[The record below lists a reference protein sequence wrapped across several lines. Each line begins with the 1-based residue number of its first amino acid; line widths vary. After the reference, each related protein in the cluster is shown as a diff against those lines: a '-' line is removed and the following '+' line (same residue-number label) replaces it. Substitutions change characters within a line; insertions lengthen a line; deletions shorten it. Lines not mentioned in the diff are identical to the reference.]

1 MKIVTTTL
9 AGLLLTS
16 TVFAQTP
23 ETAEPTDM
31 PKKPE
36 GAIVVGGPLFAADKS
51 LLPEK
56 ARGSVFNTLGDGK
69 FLAAGLGIL
78 YLSGNKDSARRAGTA
93 LVNTGI
99 ATMTLKALF
108 GRERPD
114 DSEGD
119 TVFRPL
125 RAIDA
130 SFPSGHTSASFA
142 VAHSLAQGRPQ
153 NAWLYGVATMV
164 GVSRVKARR
173 HFPTDVIAGALLG
186 LGSAEATRRGGG
198 SLLFV
203 RL

>member
-1 MKIVTTTL
+1 MKTFLTAI
-9 AGLLLTS
+9 AAFLLTGS
-16 TVFAQTP
+16 AFAQATATP
-23 ETAEPTDM
+23 EPAEAPRH
-31 PKKPE
+31 PK

-51 LLPEK
+51 LLPKK
-56 ARGSVFNTLGDGK
+56 AHSSVFNTLGDGK
-69 FLAAGLGIL
+69 FLVAGLGLL
-78 YLSGNKDSARRAGTA
+78 YLSGSKDSARRAGTA
-93 LVNTGI
+93 LVNTGL
-99 ATMTLKALF
+99 ATVALKSLF

-114 DSEGD
+114 ESDGD

-125 RAIDA
+125 RATDA

-153 NAWLYGVATMV
+153 NVWLYGLATMV
-164 GVSRVKARR
+164 GVSRVRARR

-186 LGSAEATRRGGG
+186 IGSAEATRRGGG

>member
-1 MKIVTTTL
+1 MKTSLLLIATSLL
-9 AGLLLTS
+9 AGN
-16 TVFAQTP
+16 VFAQTP
-23 ETAEPTDM
+23 EISEPTDI
-31 PKKPE
+31 PRKPE
-36 GAIVVGGPLFAADKS
+36 RGIVVGGPLFAADKS

-69 FLAAGLGIL
+69 FLVAGLGIL
-78 YLSGNKDSARRAGTA
+78 YLTGNKDSAKRAGTA

-99 ATMTLKALF
+99 ATMSLKMLF

-114 DSEGD
+114 ASDGD

-125 RAIDA
+125 RATDA

-153 NAWLYGVATMV
+153 NAWLYGIATMV